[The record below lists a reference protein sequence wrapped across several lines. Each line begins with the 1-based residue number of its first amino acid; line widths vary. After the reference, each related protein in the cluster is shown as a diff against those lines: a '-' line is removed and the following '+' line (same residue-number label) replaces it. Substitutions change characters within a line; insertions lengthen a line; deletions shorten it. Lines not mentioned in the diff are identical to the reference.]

1 MLGGII
7 FLHYQRVHRRAEARR
22 KLESLSPEALR
33 AMRKIR
39 NERNGFSSSSQT
51 SAIDYG
57 TFLEYE
63 LQQLRLVDHKM
74 LNILREKFISSSKT
88 MLQVLDSSKRLR
100 KNETNT
106 FDTYSSAS
114 DNDDDD
120 DNRDDDDD
128 ETLDHVPLL
137 RRRTSSE
144 DRNDEF
150 SYLDDKN
157 ELNSIALLP
166 GYLDDDCDEI
176 EDESVSG
183 LVGIEIENDG
193 ESLFQENDQLR
204 YRSSTVQNL

>member
-120 DNRDDDDD
+120 DDDNRDDDD

-166 GYLDDDCDEI
+166 GYLDDDCDGI
-176 EDESVSG
+176 EDENVSA

-193 ESLFQENDQLR
+193 ESLNDQLR